1 MSLQIRTTI
10 GSDLVFLD
18 LFQNEP
24 MTMSFSFAEIQD
36 ITLKNSAFSQSFN
49 LPGSKSNNEVF
60 DYYYDVNSVPTNF
73 NPNEKFPAIIT
84 WDGLEILQGYIRLE
98 SVTIDK
104 DEIIY
109 GVTFYNQVG
118 DLSAN
123 IGDKF
128 LRETDLSSVNHPYSY
143 DVILQSQYDP
153 NLFNL
158 SGTTNYS
165 YQNGKTMWGLY
176 NIGYNYISGDS
187 VDYQTTPL
195 VYFTPPSG
203 GTYNPQLGYFD
214 FSGTPVWDYYFKPT
228 LQIKEL
234 YQSIVKDAGY
244 KIRSDFFDTA
254 YFERFMMPLKFL
266 DESVY
271 NRSLTS
277 ACFTYYNDIIPP
289 VTTINY
295 TDPSDPGGG
304 VNCNNLNW
312 PVSFNSFTIPAAYPG
327 VYTLK
332 FDYTALPLT
341 DCALGFPNIPT
352 YTLNIYNTTLG
363 TSTQIDG
370 GVICSFPS
378 PQPLTAQYILDTSG
392 GTFQIGFELSYM
404 SISGFTQTLI
414 PPLPTFLVTGQTVEY
429 AIEFPDNDYKQIDF
443 IQSINRYFNLVV
455 APEPDYPDTLRI
467 EPIIDFIGKG
477 DVLDWT
483 TKVDRSQPITITPT
497 TSLINGTLDFQ
508 FKLDQDWAN
517 QNFQKGSNRIFGT
530 ERKNLNIDYKDST
543 TTFTTMFSSPLD
555 ITIYA
560 AYQPYLTL
568 PSFSKLS
575 QTERTGDIQQ
585 QFLPF
590 KILPR
595 LLFRGVTIPTGT
607 FGFVGATGTTPY
619 QFWYVNAGGTIQ
631 QDHFLEMNR
640 FTTYPWNYNN
650 FSHYTNYRGSDQTTI
665 QPREDAFIAS
675 DLYNIYYEPYINDLT
690 NEESKIVSAKI
701 YLYPYEIKE
710 LRYNEKIL
718 IDNTY
723 YRINKISNYNL
734 LEPGICD
741 IELIKLTREYE
752 GHPVL
757 NIMFEPCSS
766 GDTLYTSTDYMY
778 NIFAYIGNYVKLF
791 DDGLNYLGCYE
802 VSLDENNSGEG
813 LREHYFISSGFT
825 NNGVA
830 SYSGCGCNGESAL
843 IVVQE
848 PPVPSPSNTPQP
860 TPTKTPTPTPTATIG
875 TTPPPTPTPTSTSV
889 TPTPTS
895 TITPTPSTTPSY
907 SCECYFF
914 LNETASVGNINYEP
928 CGTGSYYTE
937 PIPGGQV
944 RYRCITTGTIITAD
958 TGITYLPC
966 LIPGSCVDDGD
977 CFGCAI

>member
-49 LPGSKSNNEVF
+49 LPGTKSNNEVF

-109 GVTFYNQVG
+109 NVTFYNQVG

-128 LRETDLSSVNHPYSY
+128 LRETDLSSVAHPYSY

-195 VYFTPPSG
+195 VYFTPPTG
-203 GTYNPQLGYFD
+203 GTYNPQKGYFD

-228 LQIKEL
+228 LQVKEL
-234 YQSIVKDAGY
+234 YESIVRDAGY

-254 YFERFMMPLKFL
+254 YFERYMLPLKFL

-271 NRSLTS
+271 NRGLTS
-277 ACFTYYNDIIPP
+277 ACFSYTNEVIPP
-289 VTTINY
+289 LGLKNY
-295 TDPSDPGGG
+295 TNPSQTT
-304 VNCNNLNW
+304 CNPLNW
-312 PVSFNSFTIPAAYPG
+312 PTTPNSFTIPTSFPG

-332 FDYTALPLT
+332 FDWTSVPLG
-341 DCALGFPNIPT
+341 DCTTIPGAPL
-352 YTLNIYNTTLG
+352 YSLWLENTTTGQLL
-363 TSTQIDG
+363 QIDG
-370 GVICSFPS
+370 GIVCSFPN
-378 PQPLTAQYILDTSG
+378 PQPLTSQYILDTSG
-392 GTFQIGFELSYM
+392 GTYQVYFEMEYM
-404 SISGFTQTLI
+404 LITGFTQSLI
-414 PPLPTFLVTGQTVEY
+414 EPIPTFLVSGQTVEY

-443 IQSINRYFNLVV
+443 IQSVNRYFNLIV

-477 DVLDWT
+477 EVLDWT

-543 TTFTTMFSSPLD
+543 TTFTSMFSSPLD

-575 QTERTGDIQQ
+575 QTERTGVIEQ

-607 FGFVGATGTTPY
+607 FGFVGLTGTTPY
-619 QFWYVNAGGTIQ
+619 QYWYVNAGGTIQ

-640 FTTYPWNYNN
+640 FTTYPWNYND
-650 FSHYTNYRGSDQTTI
+650 FSHYTNWRGSDQTTI
-665 QPREDAFIAS
+665 QPREDAFLAD
-675 DLYNIYYEPYINDLT
+675 DLYNIYYEPYIRDLT
-690 NEESKIVSAKI
+690 SEESKIVSAKI
-701 YLYPYEIKE
+701 YLYPYEIKN
-710 LRYNEKIL
+710 LKYNEKIL
-718 IDNTY
+718 IDNAY
-723 YRINKISNYNL
+723 YRVNKISNYNL

-757 NIMFEPCSS
+757 NIKFEPCAG

-778 NIFAYIGNYVKLF
+778 NIFAYIGNNVRLF

-802 VSLDENNSGEG
+802 VFRDDNNSGQG

-830 SYSGCGCNGESAL
+830 SYADCGCVNEKPL
-843 IVVQE
+843 IVVNE
-848 PPVPSPSNTPQP
+848 PPPPTPSNTPQP

-875 TTPPPTPTPTSTSV
+875 STPPPTPTPTSTSV

-895 TITPTPSTTPSY
+895 TQTPTPSSTPSY
-907 SCECYFF
+907 SCNCYFF
-914 LNETASVGNINYEP
+914 LNETPNVGTIEYTPCSEISPITENI
-928 CGTGSYYTE
+928 S
-937 PIPGGQV
+937 GGRV
-944 RYRCITTGTIITAD
+944 LYRCVDNSSTIIVSG
-958 TGITYLPC
+958 GITYLPC
-966 LIPGSCVDDGD
+966 LIPGD
-977 CFGCAI
+977 CFSDTECTGCLF

>member
-10 GSDLVFLD
+10 GNDVVFLD

-24 MTMSFSFAEIQD
+24 MSMSFSFAEIQD

-49 LPGSKSNNEVF
+49 IPGTKSNNEVF

-84 WDGLEILQGYIRLE
+84 WDGLEILQGNIRLE

-104 DEIIY
+104 DEITY
-109 GVTFYNQVG
+109 SVTFYNQVG

-128 LRETDLSSVNHPYSY
+128 LRETDLSSLTHPYSSN
-143 DVILQSQYDP
+143 VILQSQYDP
-153 NLFNL
+153 NLFSL
-158 SGTTNYS
+158 TGSTNYS

-203 GTYNPQLGYFD
+203 GTYNPQKGYFD

-228 LQIKEL
+228 IQIKEL
-234 YQSIVKDAGY
+234 YQSIVRDAGY

-254 YFERFMMPLKFL
+254 YFEKYMLPLKFL

-271 NRSLTS
+271 NRGLTS
-277 ACFTYYNDIIPP
+277 ACFTYYNAIIPP
-289 VTTINY
+289 IGTRNY
-295 TDPSDPGGG
+295 AQPNDTSSPIS
-304 VNCNNLNW
+304 CNTLNW
-312 PVSFNSFTIPAAYPG
+312 NTNFTGFTIPAAYPG

-332 FDYTALPLT
+332 FEWTSVPLGDCTTIPGAPLYALFIENVDT
-341 DCALGFPNIPT
+341 G
-352 YTLNIYNTTLG
+352 
-363 TSTQIDG
+363 QVQQMDG
-370 GVICSFPS
+370 GIVCSFPND
-378 PQPLTAQYILDTSG
+378 QLLTTQFVLDSSG
-392 GTFQIGFELSYM
+392 GTYQVYFELEYM
-404 SISGFTQTLI
+404 LITGFTQSLI
-414 PPLPTFLVTGQTVEY
+414 SPIPTFLISGQTVEY

-483 TKVDRSQPITITPT
+483 TKIDRSQPITITPT

-530 ERKNLNIDYKDST
+530 EKKNLNIDYKDST
-543 TTFTTMFSSPLD
+543 TTFTSMFSSPLD

-575 QTERTGDIQQ
+575 QTERTGVIQQ

-595 LLFRGVTIPTGT
+595 LLFRGVTIPSNTW
-607 FGFVGATGTTPY
+607 GFVGITGTTPY
-619 QFWYVNAGGTIQ
+619 QYWYVNAGGVVQ

-640 FTTYPWNYNN
+640 FTTYPWNYND
-650 FSHYTNYRGSDQTTI
+650 FSHYTNWRGSDQTTI
-665 QPREDAFIAS
+665 QPVEDAFIS
-675 DLYNIYYEPYINDLT
+675 PDLYNIYYEPYIRDLT
-690 NEESKIVSAKI
+690 SEESKIVSAKI

-757 NIMFEPCSS
+757 NIKFESCVS
-766 GDTLYTSTDYMY
+766 GDTLYTSTDLMY
-778 NIFAYIGNYVKLF
+778 NIFAYIGVFVKLY
-791 DDGLNYLGCYE
+791 DDSLNYLGCYQVQE
-802 VSLDENNSGEG
+802 DTNNSGQG

-825 NNGVA
+825 NNGVN
-830 SYSGCGCNGESAL
+830 SYFNCGCNTDAPL

-848 PPVPSPSNTPQP
+848 LP
-860 TPTKTPTPTPTATIG
+860 TPTPSTTPPVTPSLTPSPTPTSTFGLTPTPTPSV
-875 TTPPPTPTPTSTSV
+875 TSTSV

-895 TITPTPSTTPSY
+895 TMTPTPSTTPSY
-907 SCECYFF
+907 NCECYFF
-914 LNETASVGNINYEP
+914 INENAITANINYEP
-928 CGTGSYYTE
+928 CGTGSYFNE
-937 PIPGGQV
+937 SIGAGQV
-944 RYRCITTGTIITAD
+944 RYRCITTGTIITTD
-958 TGITYLPC
+958 PGVTYFPC
-966 LIPGSCVDDGD
+966 LAPVSCNDDAD
-977 CFGCAI
+977 CFGCII

>member
-49 LPGSKSNNEVF
+49 LPGTKSNNEVF

-104 DEIIY
+104 DEVIY
-109 GVTFYNQVG
+109 NVTFYNQVG

-128 LRETDLSSVNHPYSY
+128 LRETDLSSVAHPYSY

-195 VYFTPPSG
+195 VYFTPPTG
-203 GTYNPQLGYFD
+203 GTYNPQVGYFD

-234 YQSIVKDAGY
+234 YESIVRDAGY

-254 YFERFMMPLKFL
+254 YFEKYMLPLKFL

-271 NRSLTS
+271 NRGLQA
-277 ACFTYYNDIIPP
+277 ACFTYTNDVIPP
-289 VTTINY
+289 LGLKNYSNPSQTT
-295 TDPSDPGGG
+295 
-304 VNCNNLNW
+304 CNTLNW
-312 PVSFNSFTIPAAYPG
+312 PTTPNSFTIPTSYPG

-332 FDYTALPLT
+332 FDWTSIPLG
-341 DCALGFPNIPT
+341 DCTTIPGAPL
-352 YTLNIYNTTLG
+352 YSLWLENTTTGQVQQL
-363 TSTQIDG
+363 DG
-370 GVICSFPS
+370 GIVCSYPN
-378 PQPLTAQYILDTSG
+378 PQPLTSQYVLDTSG
-392 GTFQIGFELSYM
+392 GTYQVYFELEFM
-404 SISGFTQTLI
+404 IISAFTQTLI
-414 PPLPTFLVTGQTVEY
+414 EPIPTFLVSGQTVEY

-443 IQSINRYFNLVV
+443 IQSVNRYVNLVV

-467 EPIIDFIGKG
+467 EPVIDFIGKG
-477 DVLDWT
+477 EVLDWT

-530 ERKNLNIDYKDST
+530 ERKNLNIDYKDSI
-543 TTFTTMFSSPLD
+543 TTFTSMFSSPLD

-575 QTERTGDIQQ
+575 QTERTGVIEQ

-607 FGFVGATGTTPY
+607 FGFVGLSGATPY
-619 QFWYVNAGGTIQ
+619 QYWYVNAGGTIQ

-640 FTTYPWNYNN
+640 FTTYPWNYND
-650 FSHYTNYRGSDQTTI
+650 FSHYTNWRGSDQTTI
-665 QPREDAFIAS
+665 QPREDAFLAD
-675 DLYNIYYEPYINDLT
+675 DLYNIYYEPYIRDLT
-690 NEESKIVSAKI
+690 SEESKIVSAKI
-701 YLYPYEIKE
+701 YLYPYEIKN
-710 LRYNEKIL
+710 LKYNEKIL
-718 IDNTY
+718 IDNAY

-757 NIMFEPCSS
+757 NIKFEPCSS

-778 NIFAYIGNYVKLF
+778 NIFAYIGNNVRLF

-802 VSLDENNSGEG
+802 VFRDDNNSGEG

-830 SYSGCGCNGESAL
+830 SYADCGCVTENPL
-843 IVVQE
+843 IVVNE
-848 PPVPSPSNTPQP
+848 PPPPTPSNTPQP

-875 TTPPPTPTPTSTSV
+875 STPPPTPTPTSTSV

-895 TITPTPSTTPSY
+895 TNTPTPSSTPSF
-907 SCECYFF
+907 SCSCYFF
-914 LNETASVGNINYEP
+914 LNETPDTGFIDYAP
-928 CGTGSYYTE
+928 CGDTD
-937 PIPGGQV
+937 PISVSIGGGQV
-944 RYRCITTGTIITAD
+944 RYFCVTDGTTPVVT
-958 TGITYLPC
+958 TGITFLPC
-966 LIPGSCVDDGD
+966 LVPTTFSVDNQ
-977 CFGCAI
+977 CFGCAF